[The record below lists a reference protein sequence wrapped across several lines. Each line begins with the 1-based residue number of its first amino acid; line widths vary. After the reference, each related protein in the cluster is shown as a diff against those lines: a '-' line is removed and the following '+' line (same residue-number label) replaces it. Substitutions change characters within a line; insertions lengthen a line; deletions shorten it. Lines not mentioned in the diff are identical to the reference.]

1 MKHIIRYCGA
11 AMMVAGATAQAGDV
25 QVLHWWSSGGEAK
38 AATALK
44 SMLQEKGDHWKD
56 FLIPGGPDAAIN
68 TLNTMAT
75 AGALPDIAQSKGPA
89 IQYWAQ
95 RGVVANVDAVAQRD
109 GWDQSLPQVVQ
120 NVMKYQGHYVAA
132 PVNVHRVNW
141 LWINQDLLNK
151 VGAKAPTTLDEFF
164 ATAAA
169 LKKAGI
175 VAVAYGGQPW
185 QDATVFESVAL
196 GVGGADFYR
205 KALVERDQATLKSP
219 TMIKSLETWR
229 KIKQYT
235 DDNSLGRDWNLA
247 TAMVINGKAAMQFM
261 GDWAKGEFLAAG
273 KVPGKDFVC
282 VPAPGTADSYTFNI
296 DSFVFFKTNH
306 PDAAK
311 AQGDFAEVLLSQR
324 FQQQFNLDK
333 GSIPVKLHSDMTRF
347 DACGKQSARDF
358 EADDKKGTLVP
369 SFAHDMAVKATAKN
383 AMVQVLTRFW
393 TTDSMTP
400 AQAASQLAAASA
412 KNN

>member
-1 MKHIIRYCGA
+1 MLLGSAAGA
-11 AMMVAGATAQAGDV
+11 ADL

-38 AATALK
+38 AASALK
-44 SMLQEKGDHWKD
+44 AALQEKGDHWKD
-56 FLIPGGPDAAIN
+56 FLIPGGADAAIT

-75 AGALPDIAQSKGPA
+75 AGALPDVAQSKGPA

-95 RGVVANVDAVAQRD
+95 RGLTADVDSVALRD
-109 GWDQSLPQVVQ
+109 HWDQTLPQVVQ

-141 LWINQDLLNK
+141 LWVNQDLLNK
-151 VGAKAPTTLDEFF
+151 VNAKTPTTWDEFF

-175 VAVAYGGQPW
+175 TAVAYGQQPW
-185 QDATVFESVAL
+185 QDATVFETVVL
-196 GVGGADFYR
+196 GVGGAEFYR
-205 KALVERDQATLKSP
+205 KALVERDPAALKSP
-219 TMIKSLETWR
+219 TMLKSLETWR
-229 KIKQYT
+229 RIKQYT
-235 DDNSLGRDWNLA
+235 DNNAAGRDWNLA
-247 TAMVINGKAAMQFM
+247 TSMVITGKAAMQFM

-273 KVPGKDFVC
+273 KVPGKDFMC

-296 DSFVFFKTNH
+296 DSFVFFKSH
-306 PDAAK
+306 PEAAK
-311 AQGDFAEVLLSQR
+311 AQGDLAEILLSAR

-333 GSIPVKLHSDMTRF
+333 GSIPVKLGSDMSRF

-369 SFAHDMAVKATAKN
+369 SFAHDMAVKASTKN
-383 AMVQVLTRFW
+383 AMVQVLTKFW

-400 AQAASQLAAASA
+400 AQAAAQLVAAA
-412 KNN
+412 K